1 MNTNTK
7 YFSHRRAQQTTP
19 RSNQTGLTLIEI
31 MVAITISLL
40 LLGGLI
46 QIVVGNKQTYKV
58 QDAMARVQENGR
70 FSLHFLSKDVRMAGF
85 MGCSN
90 PSGGLSVNNNVDPSE
105 FTASGVVGA
114 AVGGFDGANAIQ
126 GYSYT
131 GTLSAELSAM
141 GLTSGSNEGDLIDN
155 TDILFIR
162 RATSCPGGAVISHNN
177 NAATMF
183 IEDNSTCG
191 IQQNDI
197 VMISNCQTADIFGV
211 TNDTTTGQANNITHA
226 ANLNISPQLANGYGA
241 DSYIYL
247 MKSEVYFI
255 GVGAS
260 GQPALFKRELRVGNM
275 VSNELVEGV
284 ENMTV
289 LYGEDRDNDGAA
301 DTYVDAAS
309 VLVMDNVVS
318 LRITMG
324 IRSLEDN
331 IATATNNGDRRIR
344 RTYSTTIGIRNRMS

>member
-1 MNTNTK
+1 
-7 YFSHRRAQQTTP
+7 
-19 RSNQTGLTLIEI
+19 
-31 MVAITISLL
+31 MVAITISVLL
-40 LLGGLI
+40 LAGLI
-46 QIVVGNKQTYKV
+46 QIVAGNKQTYKV

-70 FSLHFLSKDVRMAGF
+70 FSLHFLSKDIRMAGF

-90 PSGGLSVNNNVDPSE
+90 PSGGLNVNNNVEPAD
-105 FTASGVVGA
+105 FTNADTVDA

-131 GTLSAELSAM
+131 GTLTTELSAM
-141 GLTSGSNEGDLIDN
+141 GLTSGSNEGDLVDD

-162 RATSCPGGAVISHNN
+162 RATSCPGGAVVSHNN
-177 NAATMF
+177 NSATMF

-211 TNDTTTGQANNITHA
+211 TNDTSTGQANNITHA

-241 DSYIYL
+241 DSFIYL

-260 GQPALFKRELRVGNM
+260 GQPALFKSELRVGD
-275 VSNELVEGV
+275 VVKNELVEGI
-284 ENMTV
+284 EDMTI

-344 RTYSTTIGIRNRMS
+344 RTFTTTIGIRNRMS